1 MAHAPEAAA
10 VTRPPV
16 RPGPERPFPRRRRT
30 TRYGPLRSVSWW
42 FLLPALA
49 LYLYV
54 VLAPSLRGAGYA
66 FTDWTGL
73 GSQVSFTGLENF
85 RKVLDDPAARDALW
99 QTLLI
104 TVVITVAQNAIGLLL
119 ALGVDSRI
127 RSRNLLRVLFFA
139 PAVMT
144 PVVTAYL
151 WRYMYAPEGAFNT
164 ALETLG
170 LGSLTQNWL
179 GDPDLA
185 LWSVAAVVIWQFS
198 GYSMV
203 IFLAGLQSVPRELH
217 EAAGVDGAGSFQ
229 RFWHITRP
237 LLAPAT
243 TINLMLSMIGGF
255 KLFDQVYVTTGGGPG
270 HATETLSTLIYKNA
284 FQFDEYAYSTAL
296 AVLLAIVVA
305 AVSAGQY
312 RGLQRQKGM
321 S

>member
-1 MAHAPEAAA
+1 MPHAREAAA
-10 VTRPPV
+10 TTRPPA
-16 RPGPERPFPRRRRT
+16 RHGPERPLPRKKRT
-30 TRYGPLRSVSWW
+30 TRSGLRRSVPWW
-42 FLLPALA
+42 FLLPALT

-54 VLAPSLRGAGYA
+54 VLAPSLQGAGYA

-73 GSQVSFTGLENF
+73 GTPASFIGLENF
-85 RKVLDDPAARDALW
+85 RKSLGDPDARDALW
-99 QTLLI
+99 QTLLV
-104 TVVITVAQNAIGLLL
+104 TVVITVVQNVIGLLL
-119 ALGVDSRI
+119 ALGVNSRI
-127 RSRNLLRVLFFA
+127 RSRNVLRVLFFA

-151 WRYMYAPEGAFNT
+151 WRYLYAPEGAFNT

-185 LWSVAAVVIWQFS
+185 LWSVAAIVIWQFS

-203 IFLAGLQSVPRELH
+203 IFLAGLQGVPRELH
-217 EAAGVDGAGSFQ
+217 EAAGVDGAGAFQ

-296 AVLLAIVVA
+296 AVFLAVVVA
-305 AVSAGQY
+305 VVSAGQY

-321 S
+321 P